1 MKIIKSIGFLIFLG
15 LTLLG
20 CATEKPPQIVTV
32 EVTRVIER
40 TVLVTPQ
47 AFPHGTR
54 DSLAGNFA
62 QYSKDSS
69 YRNPIE

>member
-1 MKIIKSIGFLIFLG
+1 MKKIKSIGFLIFWG

-20 CATEKPPQIVTV
+20 CVTEKPPQIVTV

-47 AFPHGTR
+47 PSHGTR
-54 DSLAGNFA
+54 DSLAGNFT